1 MDFEAYIA
9 AFDYSILLSWLL
21 KAIGALILLFATFSA
36 AGWAQRRAHAAF
48 GRSRL
53 DDSLA
58 KFMASLVRYGVLLV
72 GGLAVLGVFGVPVA
86 SFAAILAAV
95 GFAVGLAL
103 QGTLSNFASGVM
115 LLLFRPFKA
124 GDVVNAAGI
133 TAKVVAIDL
142 FTTQFDT
149 FDNRRIIVPN
159 GSIFGS
165 TIENVSFHPIRRAD
179 LAIGVSYDA
188 DLRQTR
194 EVLQRVADSVEGR
207 LPDDEAPAAPQVYLT
222 GLGASSVDYAVRVWT
237 TSADLWTVKERLAV
251 DAKNALDAAGIGIPY
266 PQMDVHLSTDA
277 RPPAAASVPP
287 PVG

>member
-1 MDFEAYIA
+1 
-9 AFDYSILLSWLL
+9 
-21 KAIGALILLFATFSA
+21 
-36 AGWAQRRAHAAF
+36 
-48 GRSRL
+48 
-53 DDSLA
+53 
-58 KFMASLVRYGVLLV
+58 
-72 GGLAVLGVFGVPVA
+72 LGVFGVPVA